1 MEFPSAV
8 QRFGDPQQRLLRGIP
23 AFARLPLPARQALAA
38 HLAEQSYPAL
48 AIVLDEGEPADRVF
62 LIEEGE
68 VEVSIRTPEGRAPL
82 SRLGEGEMFGEIG
95 LLLPSR
101 RRTARVTAMVPLLT
115 STLRSRHLNE
125 VLDLYPEAREILA
138 EAADQAL
145 VRSFVKCTRPFERL
159 TPERL
164 HDFGARLKTLEF
176 EPGATVFAQG
186 DPGDVCYL
194 VRAGVVEVIREE
206 SSGPRV
212 VARLEPGEIV
222 GESALLTSTPRDAS
236 LRVVE
241 RAELLALHRDDLL
254 EELDREKRVA
264 AHIVELMRHRDRPLA
279 KPGIVLQ
286 PRPTATGETIWVLAD
301 PGRLGAYHQLSSLG
315 LYVWNRLDGRHNV
328 EEVAALYR
336 TERGPV
342 APEEIARIM
351 AELVQAEFASGK
363 KLHPEVALAA
373 GPPMPWWRKWWARL
387 TLGRSLDAS
396 D

>member
-38 HLAEQSYPAL
+38 HLAEQSYPAFAL
-48 AIVLDEGEPADRVF
+48 VLDEGEPADRLF

-95 LLLPSR
+95 LLLPTR
-101 RRTARVTAMVPLLT
+101 RRTARVTATTPLLT
-115 STLRSRHLNE
+115 STLKGRHLAE
-125 VLDLYPEAREILA
+125 VLDQFPDAREILV

-145 VRSFVKCTRPFERL
+145 VRSFVKSTRPFERL

-164 HDFGARLKTLEF
+164 HDFGARLKTLDF
-176 EPGATVFAQG
+176 EPGAVVFNQG
-186 DPGDVCYL
+186 DPGDACYL
-194 VRAGVVEVIREE
+194 VRSGALEVVRQEAP
-206 SSGPRV
+206 GPRV
-212 VARLEPGEIV
+212 VARLEPGDIV

-241 RAELLALHRDDLL
+241 QAELLALHRSDLL
-254 EELDREKRVA
+254 DELDRDKRVA
-264 AHIVELMRHRDRPLA
+264 AHIVELMRQRDRPVA
-279 KPGIVLQ
+279 KPGVVLQ
-286 PRPTATGETIWVLAD
+286 PRPTPTGETIWVLAD

-328 EEVAALYR
+328 EEVAAAHR
-336 TERGPV
+336 VERGPV

-351 AELVQAEFASGK
+351 AELVHAEFASGK
-363 KLHPEVALAA
+363 QLHPEVALVA
-373 GPPMPWWRKWWARL
+373 GPPLPWWRKWWKRL
-387 TLGRSLDAS
+387 TMRTPSPRD
-396 D
+396 

>member
-1 MEFPSAV
+1 MEFPFPPH
-8 QRFGDPQQRLLRGIP
+8 RFGDPQQRLLRGIP
-23 AFARLPLPARQALAA
+23 AFTRLPVPARQALAA
-38 HLAEQSYPAL
+38 HLAEQSYPAFAL
-48 AIVLDEGEPADRVF
+48 VLDEGEPADRLF

-95 LLLPSR
+95 LLLASR
-101 RRTARVTAMVPLLT
+101 RRTARVTATKPLLT
-115 STLRSRHLNE
+115 STLKGIHLNQ
-125 VLDLYPEAREILA
+125 VLDQYPEAREVMV

-164 HDFGARLKTLEF
+164 RDFGSRLKTLDF
-176 EPGATVFAQG
+176 APGSTVFNQG

-194 VRAGVVEVIREE
+194 VRSGALEVIRQEPG
-206 SSGPRV
+206 GPRV
-212 VARLEPGEIV
+212 VARLEAGEIV

-236 LRVVE
+236 LRVVDQ
-241 RAELLALHRDDLL
+241 AELLALHRDDLL
-254 EELDREKRVA
+254 EELDRDKRVA
-264 AHIVELMRHRDRPLA
+264 AHIVELMRQRDRPVA
-279 KPGIVLQ
+279 KPGVVLQ

-315 LYVWNRLDGRHNV
+315 LFVWNRLDGRHNV
-328 EEVAALYR
+328 EEVAALHR
-336 TERGPV
+336 SERGPV

-351 AELVQAEFASGK
+351 AELVQAEFATGK
-363 KLHPEVALAA
+363 QLHPEAALAA
-373 GPPMPWWRKWWARL
+373 GPPLPWWRKWWKRM
-387 TLGRSLDAS
+387 TLGSSLDAR